1 LIPLSLGAPAA
12 GPTRVLCL
20 GAHCDDIEIGCG
32 GTLLRWLEERPE
44 LEVRW
49 VVFSSDARRA
59 GEARAS
65 VRRFLGAE
73 PDKCLTLHAFRDGF
87 LPYQGAEVKDAF
99 EQLKGEFAPDV
110 VFTHYRH
117 DLHQDHRLVSE
128 LTWNTFRGPLVLEY
142 EIPKWDGDL
151 GSPNAFVPLSE
162 RQLQRKIEVLMDEYG
177 TQRTRSWFAPDT
189 FRALARLRGVEAA
202 VAEGY
207 AEAFYARKVVVELA
221 ISGSRT

>member
-1 LIPLSLGAPAA
+1 MIPLSLGAGAA
-12 GPTRVLCL
+12 GVTRVLCL

-59 GEARAS
+59 AEARAS
-65 VRRFLGAE
+65 ARRFLGDE
-73 PDKCLTLHAFRDGF
+73 PDKRLTLHQFRDGF
-87 LPYQGAEVKDAF
+87 LPYVGAEVKDAF
-99 EQLKGEFAPDV
+99 EQLKAEFAPDV

-151 GSPNAFVPLSE
+151 GNPNAYVALAE
-162 RQLQRKIEVLMDEYG
+162 HQLRRKIEVLMDEYG
-177 TQRTRSWFAPDT
+177 TQRGRSWFEPET
-189 FRALARLRGVEAA
+189 FRSLARLRGVEAG
-202 VAEGY
+202 VPEGF
-207 AEAFYARKVVVELA
+207 AEAFYARKLVVGLA
-221 ISGSRT
+221 AAGSAA

>member
-1 LIPLSLGAPAA
+1 MIPLTLGAGTA
-12 GPTRVLCL
+12 GPARVLCL

-44 LEVRW
+44 LDVRW

-59 GEARAS
+59 AEARAS
-65 VRRFLGAE
+65 AQRFLGRE
-73 PDKCLTLHAFRDGF
+73 PDKRLTLHEFRDGF

-99 EQLKGEFAPDV
+99 ERLKAEFAPDV

-151 GSPNAFVPLSE
+151 GNPNAYVALSE
-162 RQLQRKIEVLMDEYG
+162 RHLQRKIEMLLAEYG
-177 TQRTRSWFAPDT
+177 TQRGKAWFEPET
-189 FRALARLRGVEAA
+189 FRSLARLRGMEAA
-202 VAEGY
+202 APNGY
-207 AEAFYARKVVVELA
+207 AEAFYARKLVLGVGA
-221 ISGSRT
+221 PGSGA